1 LLILE
6 PNRLTFAVA
15 GRMAWPPNAFGFS
28 KGSGPDSFGCLEIAI
43 FEFNRV
49 AVGILISPDESA
61 FVQPIDRE

>member
-1 LLILE
+1 
-6 PNRLTFAVA
+6 
-15 GRMAWPPNAFGFS
+15 MAWPPNAFGFS